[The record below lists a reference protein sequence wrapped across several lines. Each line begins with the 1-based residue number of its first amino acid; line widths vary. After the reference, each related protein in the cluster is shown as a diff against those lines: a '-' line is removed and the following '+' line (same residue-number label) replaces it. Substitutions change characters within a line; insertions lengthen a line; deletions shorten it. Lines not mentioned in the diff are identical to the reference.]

1 MKPKTKRY
9 LMYGLEVFTI
19 ILFIVFMIPFF
30 LVLIN
35 SMKETSFEVTNYP
48 LVIPPLKNISVLFD
62 NVKEIWTSP
71 NINYR
76 SSFFASTVIT
86 VFSLGFITL
95 FSSMA
100 AWVLV
105 RTKTKTSAIIF
116 LLFVSAMV
124 IPFQVV
130 MFPLVTWFAA
140 IGRFV
145 SKELLPLI
153 GINGVKF
160 SLLRSYTG
168 MIFAYIGFGAPLS
181 IFLFHGFIKSIP
193 KELEE
198 AATID
203 GCNRVQLFSKIIL
216 PILKPIYVTV
226 LILNGIWIWNDFLL
240 PLLILGK
247 GNDIQ
252 TIPLAVANFVGA
264 FVKEWDLILT
274 AALMAMIPIIILFL
288 FAQKHI
294 IKGMV
299 EGSIK

>member
-130 MFPLVTWFAA
+130 MFPLVTWFAG

>member
-1 MKPKTKRY
+1 MRRKLTDTI
-9 LMYGLEVFTI
+9 LEVVTLCLFLLFLLPFFIVVINAAKTNNLITTSPLALPEDFTI
-19 ILFIVFMIPFF
+19 IFE
-30 LVLIN
+30 N
-35 SMKETSFEVTNYP
+35 MKT
-48 LVIPPLKNISVLFD
+48 
-62 NVKEIWTSP
+62 IWTSE
-71 NINYR
+71 NIQFQQSMFN
-76 SSFFASTVIT
+76 SVFITVI
-86 VFSLGFITL
+86 SLFFITI
-95 FSSMA
+95 FSAMG

-105 RTKTKTSAIIF
+105 RTRTKLSNFIF
-116 LLFVSAMV
+116 LMFVGAMV

-130 MFPLVTWFAA
+130 MFPLVSWF
-140 IGRFV
+140 RF
-145 SKELLPLI
+145 LTDLTNIP
-153 GINGVKF
+153 
-160 SLLRSYTG
+160 LLREYTG

-193 KELEE
+193 YELEE
-198 AATID
+198 AAEID
-203 GCNRVQLFSKIIL
+203 GCNKVQTFFYIVM

-252 TIPLAVANFVGA
+252 TIPLAVSNFVGA
-264 FVKEWDLILT
+264 FIRQWDLILT
-274 AALMAMIPIIILFL
+274 SALMAIIPIIIIFL